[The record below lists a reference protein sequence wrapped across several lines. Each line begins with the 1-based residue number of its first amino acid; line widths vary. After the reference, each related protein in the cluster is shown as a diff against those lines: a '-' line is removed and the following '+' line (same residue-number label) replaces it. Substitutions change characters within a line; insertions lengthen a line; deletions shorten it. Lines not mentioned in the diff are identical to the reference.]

1 MPAER
6 FRCAADSVGRGE
18 PLIGTASR
26 VGSWV
31 LVEQPGAWGSDALVE
46 SGLDPSV
53 GRALLQRSKA
63 TGTRVLLIRRPGRA
77 AEPTP
82 RRAFLAHTGPRSSWL
97 ESLEPAD
104 AAELLALDWGLLQ
117 GTSPPGIGD
126 PHPGGLC
133 LVCTHGR
140 HDPCCADLGRPL
152 VRALVEAG
160 VEDVWES
167 SHLGGDRFAGNLV
180 SLPDGSYFGR
190 VDPAGAAE
198 LVGELRGGRLQ
209 LDGYRGRSCYAPR
222 VQAAER
228 FAREAT
234 GVVEVMGLWPIG
246 VQLLEG
252 DRLSVVFTLR
262 RGGGVRVLVG
272 RSSAAAGPLTCSATA
287 GSAVWS
293 HHLESVDPVG
303 DGVVDGVAS
312 PIL

>member
-6 FRCAADSVGRGE
+6 FRCAADSAGRGE
-18 PLIGTASR
+18 PLVGTASR

-31 LVEQPGAWGSDALVE
+31 LVEQPGAWGSEALVE
-46 SGLDPSV
+46 SALDPSV

-77 AEPTP
+77 AATAP
-82 RRAFLAHTGPRSSWL
+82 RRAFLAHTGARSSWL
-97 ESLEPAD
+97 ESLEVTDP
-104 AAELLALDWGLLQ
+104 AELLALDWEVLQ
-117 GTSPPGIGD
+117 GTSPAGIGD

-152 VRALVEAG
+152 VRALVDAG

-190 VDPAGAAE
+190 VEPSGAAE
-198 LVGELRGGRLQ
+198 LVAGLRGGRLR

-234 GVVEVMGLWPIG
+234 GVVEVTGLWPSG
-246 VQLLEG
+246 VEHLEH
-252 DRLSVVFTLR
+252 DRLAVVFALR
-262 RGGGVRVLVG
+262 RGGGVRVVVG
-272 RSSAAAGPLTCSATA
+272 RSSAVGGPLTCSATA
-287 GSAVWS
+287 GAAVWS
-293 HHLESVDPVG
+293 HHLESVDDEV

-312 PIL
+312 PTA

>member
-18 PLIGTASR
+18 PLVGTASR

-31 LVEQPGAWGSDALVE
+31 LVEQPGAWGHDALLE

-53 GRALLQRSKA
+53 GRALVQRAKV
-63 TGTRVLLIRRPGRA
+63 TGTRVLLIRRPGRVA
-77 AEPTP
+77 ATGP
-82 RRAFLAHTGPRSSWL
+82 RRAFLAHTGARSSWL
-97 ESLEPAD
+97 ESLELAD
-104 AAELLALDWGLLQ
+104 AADLLALDWEVLQ
-117 GTSPPGIGD
+117 GSTPAGIGD
-126 PHPGGLC
+126 AQPGLC

-152 VRALVEAG
+152 VRALADAG
-160 VEDVWES
+160 VDDVWES

-190 VDPAGAAE
+190 VEPSGAAD
-198 LVGELRGGRLQ
+198 LVAGLRRGRVR

-234 GVVEVMGLWPIG
+234 GVVEVTGLWPSG
-246 VQLLEG
+246 VEPLEG
-252 DRLSVVFTLR
+252 DRLAVVFGLR
-262 RGGGVRVLVG
+262 GGGGVRVVVG
-272 RSSAAAGPLTCSATA
+272 RSAAAAAPLTCSATA
-287 GSAVWS
+287 GSAVWI
-293 HHLESVDPVG
+293 HHLESVDDQV
-303 DGVVDGVAS
+303 DGVVDGAA
-312 PIL
+312 